1 MIHCNALVYHPD
13 DLYNF
18 FGEPWEGKVVQL
30 GGSDPEAMAKAA
42 KLVQDNGYKE
52 VNVNGMLTLH
62 VRKRNIYVPREAPI

>member
-1 MIHCNALVYHPD
+1 MIHCNALVYNPK

-30 GGSDPEAMAKAA
+30 GGSDVEAMAQAA

-52 VNVNGMLTLH
+52 LNLNG
-62 VRKRNIYVPREAPI
+62 N

>member
-1 MIHCNALVYHPD
+1 MCRIISPNFTLYTEMIHCNALIYNPK

-42 KLVQDNGYKE
+42 KLVQENEYKE
-52 VNVNGMLTLH
+52 LNLNGM
-62 VRKRNIYVPREAPI
+62 E